1 MPLTTAATWST
12 VHCWAV
18 VTLSRGVFA
27 HPARGVE
34 PGHGREL
41 AGRGV
46 GGELIAETDVDDDH
60 LSEFKNGA

>member
-1 MPLTTAATWST
+1 
-12 VHCWAV
+12 
-18 VTLSRGVFA
+18 VFA

-34 PGHGREL
+34 SGHGREL